1 MKLCHGK
8 RTCDVLADIKT
19 FGSPCRPESRMY
31 LKVIYTCVPR
41 KVLKEQFEGQP
52 EPDELNNEMENSDTD
67 DDFENYDA
75 GDEFIRES
83 AASPSS
89 PNIGGPTSGD
99 NATRDSADNIRNPPL
114 ITQKEQDTG
123 IFSIIA

>member
-1 MKLCHGK
+1 
-8 RTCDVLADIKT
+8 
-19 FGSPCRPESRMY
+19 MY

-41 KVLKEQFEGQP
+41 KVLKEQFEGQS
-52 EPDELNNEMENSDTD
+52 EPDELNGDSENSDMD

-89 PNIGGPTSGD
+89 PNIAGSPIGE
-99 NATRDSADNIRNPPL
+99 NATKDSAINIRNPPHVMP
-114 ITQKEQDTG
+114 KEQDTG
-123 IFSIIA
+123 NGFVGFTCTFL